1 MPLLILPKSTTIGD
15 IISYANYKMTTEE
28 GRKNRYT
35 FAGSDYF
42 NRMVKTS
49 LYSISIDD
57 IKNRIKQLNL
67 ENIFN
72 VPLV

>member
-1 MPLLILPKSTTIGD
+1 MLILPKSTTIGD

-42 NRMVKTS
+42 NRMVKNS
-49 LYSISIDD
+49 LYSINIDD

-72 VPLV
+72 IPLV